1 MQAWQPDN
9 PFDFTGHT
17 ALVTGGAGALGGE
30 MAAALVAHGADVII
44 VDVREP
50 SDALWQRLRAGPGH
64 VSYACASVADRQALA
79 AVAEQAVEGL
89 GTPDLLLNVAG
100 LHAPQA
106 TTSET
111 QLLFDLPEEAVRLV
125 LDVNLVGTILACQVF
140 GRAMAARGTGT
151 IVNISS
157 VSSFRS
163 LTRVPAYSAS
173 KAAVNNF
180 TRWLAVHM
188 AQEYS
193 PRIRVNAI
201 APGFILTDLN
211 RSLLTEEDGA
221 LTERGRAVL
230 AHVPMA
236 RFCAPDELVGA
247 VLWLL
252 SPASSYVTGVVVPV
266 DGGFT
271 ANSGV

>member
-1 MQAWQPDN
+1 MHTWQPNN
-9 PFDFTGHT
+9 PFDFRGHT

-30 MAAALVAHGADVII
+30 MAAALATQGADVII

-50 SDALWQRLRAGPGH
+50 SEALWQRLRAGPGR
-64 VSYACASVADRQALA
+64 VSYAYASVTDRQALA
-79 AVAEQAVEGL
+79 AVAEQAAEGL

-106 TTSET
+106 TTGEA
-111 QLLFDLPEEAVRLV
+111 QPLFELPEEAIRLV

-140 GRAMAARGTGT
+140 GRAMAARGTGA

-211 RSLLTEEDGA
+211 RSLLTQEDGA

-236 RFCAPDELVGA
+236 RFCAPDELVGT

-271 ANSGV
+271 AYSGV